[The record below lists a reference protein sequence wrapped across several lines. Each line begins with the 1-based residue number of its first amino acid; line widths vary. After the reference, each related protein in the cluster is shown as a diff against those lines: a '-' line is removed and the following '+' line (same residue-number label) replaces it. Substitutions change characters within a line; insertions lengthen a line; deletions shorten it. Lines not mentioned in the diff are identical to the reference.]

1 MIEEP
6 GATDDDEG
14 RVREL
19 AAGID
24 LESSLGITEFGQ
36 GARCQVAR
44 TVDAALQVLSA
55 CDAHAAADAAAR
67 LLDDLSPAPR
77 QARGGLW
84 GLLAGRQ
91 ASAGRQAQA
100 LTTGWVT
107 RAETAL
113 KLRQVALIKERCV
126 LERLVADA
134 QREERELGL
143 ASRAARMRAE
153 TEPGHARRLTDK
165 ADQLELSRMAAAQV
179 AAALTLL
186 CEADETAEQ
195 ALASVVEHALP
206 AWHDIAERH
215 AAAGTA
221 GTGELQA
228 LAKAEEDA
236 DGVAAVVGER
246 LYTARKDFK

>member
-6 GATDDDEG
+6 GATDDEA

-36 GARCQVAR
+36 GARRQVAR

-84 GLLAGRQ
+84 GLFARRGTPSQ
-91 ASAGRQAQA
+91 GQA

-113 KLRQVALIKERCV
+113 KLRQVAIIKERCV